1 MKVVSAKLRTVLAVA
16 AMLLLMAG
24 FFFGAGWVR
33 NTASVLSGRVTARRP
48 VVILDAGHGGEDGG
62 AIGQNGVIEKD
73 INLAI
78 ALQLRDLLTVSG
90 FQVVMVRE
98 DDRLICE
105 EDLTGVR
112 NRKRSDLENRLE
124 IFSEYPDGVVLS
136 IHQNRFEVSR
146 YAGAQM
152 FYGKNHP
159 QSQQLARSMQ
169 QQFQQLLQPDNQR
182 EIKQSGR
189 EIWLLWEAENPI
201 VMAECGF
208 LSNPEECEKLT
219 GADYQ
224 RQVAFTLLAGLW
236 QGMAEAGML

>member
-16 AMLLLMAG
+16 AVLLLMAG

-124 IFSEYPDGVVLS
+124 IFSEYSDGVVLS
-136 IHQNRFEVSR
+136 IHQNRFEVSK

-189 EIWLLWEAENPI
+189 EIWLLWEAENTI

>member
-1 MKVVSAKLRTVLAVA
+1 M
-16 AMLLLMAG
+16 
-24 FFFGAGWVR
+24 
-33 NTASVLSGRVTARRP
+33 
-48 VVILDAGHGGEDGG
+48 
-62 AIGQNGVIEKD
+62 
-73 INLAI
+73 
-78 ALQLRDLLTVSG
+78 
-90 FQVVMVRE
+90 
-98 DDRLICE
+98 
-105 EDLTGVR
+105 
-112 NRKRSDLENRLE
+112 
-124 IFSEYPDGVVLS
+124 LS
-136 IHQNRFEVSR
+136 IHQNRFEVSK